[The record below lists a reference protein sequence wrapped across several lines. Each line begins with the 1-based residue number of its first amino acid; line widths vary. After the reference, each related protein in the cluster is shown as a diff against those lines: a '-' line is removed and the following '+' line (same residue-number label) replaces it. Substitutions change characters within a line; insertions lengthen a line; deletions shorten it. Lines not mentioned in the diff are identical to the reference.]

1 MKSASQPYGCGQCL
15 PCRFNKRR
23 LWTNRLLLEL
33 RSHGDAAFVTLT
45 YSDDFLPKNKSL
57 DPKQLKL
64 WMKRLNKLAGGGLR
78 YYNVGEYGDQTQRP
92 HYHALIFGLPP
103 NSLSSLGPGRTRNLR
118 NLLGTYI
125 LALSKKTQSNMSL
138 DMSQKR

>member
-1 MKSASQPYGCGQCL
+1 MKFASQPYGCGQCL

-78 YYNVGEYGDQTQRP
+78 YYNVGEYGEIKRN
-92 HYHALIFGLPP
+92 ALITTLLYLAFL
-103 NSLSSLGPGRTRNLR
+103 RTPLFAR
-118 NLLGTYI
+118 
-125 LALSKKTQSNMSL
+125 AWSDPKSKKPFGHVYLGSVEENSIQYVAGYVT
-138 DMSQKR
+138 KR